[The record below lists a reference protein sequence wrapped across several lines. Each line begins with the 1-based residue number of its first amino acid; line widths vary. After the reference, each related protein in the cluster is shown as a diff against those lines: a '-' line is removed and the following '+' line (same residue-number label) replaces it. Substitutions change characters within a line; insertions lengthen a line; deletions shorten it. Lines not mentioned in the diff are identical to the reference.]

1 MVHLVIFIGNIK
13 IIDMKLIFGSAFC
26 LVVVLTVSFVQI
38 SKQDKQKTTQEYV
51 SKNVSFV
58 VVDNCQYIVS
68 NYRPLVLTHKGNC
81 TNHIH

>member
-1 MVHLVIFIGNIK
+1 
-13 IIDMKLIFGSAFC
+13 MKLIFGSAFC

-38 SKQDKQKTTQEYV
+38 SKQDKQKTKQEYV

>member
-1 MVHLVIFIGNIK
+1 
-13 IIDMKLIFGSAFC
+13 MKLIFGSAFC

-81 TNHIH
+81 TNCLHK

>member
-1 MVHLVIFIGNIK
+1 
-13 IIDMKLIFGSAFC
+13 MKLIFGSAFC

-68 NYRPLVLTHKGNC
+68 NYRPLVLTHKGKC